1 MDIIKGLILIVD
13 DESRIRRM
21 LKDFL
26 VSHKYEILE
35 ASNGKEAMEMF
46 YSNNSKIDLILLD
59 VMMPMKN
66 GFDVL
71 SEIRED
77 SITPIIMLTAKGEE
91 YDQLAGFKFGA
102 DDYISKP
109 FSPSLLLARLESV
122 LKRTGKRKSENV
134 VIGNISVDKL
144 KKEVVCANEK
154 LDLTPKEYDLLLYFI
169 ENNELVLAREQI
181 LDAVWNYDY
190 VGDARTVDTHI
201 KQLRAKLVFNCQY
214 IKTVHG
220 VGYRFEVKNEQNNK
234 N

>member
-1 MDIIKGLILIVD
+1 MDVIKGLILIVD

-109 FSPSLLLARLESV
+109 FSPSLLLARLEAV
-122 LKRTGKRKSENV
+122 LKRTGKRKVENV

-220 VGYRFEVKNEQNNK
+220 VGYRFEVKNE
-234 N
+234 

>member
-1 MDIIKGLILIVD
+1 MDVIKGLILIVD

-35 ASNGKEAMEMF
+35 ASNGEEAMEMF

-109 FSPSLLLARLESV
+109 FSPSLLLARLEAV
-122 LKRTGKRKSENV
+122 LKRTGKRKVKNV

-144 KKEVVCANEK
+144 KKEVVCADEK

-190 VGDARTVDTHI
+190 IGDARTVDTHI

-220 VGYRFEVKNEQNNK
+220 VGYRFEVKNEQDN
-234 N
+234 